1 MDACVVAV
9 FKIGAFYGVRHSKTA
24 VKLCFSGL
32 TLGMGL
38 CTRSVT
44 PGMKDVVSSAVADPV
59 LGLLVVLSFVI
70 IIFLARDGVKGLLL
84 QRRQRRARE
93 RQRQQFWGY
102 E

>member
-1 MDACVVAV
+1 
-9 FKIGAFYGVRHSKTA
+9 
-24 VKLCFSGL
+24 
-32 TLGMGL
+32 MGL
-38 CTRSVT
+38 CTRGVT
-44 PGMKDVVSSAVADPV
+44 PGMKDVVASAVADPV